1 MPITVRAVA
10 LDVDGVLTD
19 GSVWWSSS
27 GDEFKRFHF
36 LDIMG
41 VARARRAGV
50 LFALISGEA
59 SPLVTRFAEK
69 LGIADVFLGCK
80 DKALALR
87 EFAKTYQLDLGEIC
101 FMGDDINDVPA
112 LTIAGIAAAP
122 ANAHFTAAEI
132 ATIKTRSAGGN
143 GAVRELLDQLA
154 REGYL
159 SLDYGRPP
167 RGK

>member
-1 MPITVRAVA
+1 MTITVRAVA

-19 GSVWWSSS
+19 GSVWWSPS

-59 SPLVTRFAEK
+59 SPLVTQFAEK

-87 EFAKTYQLDLGEIC
+87 EFAKAHQLELAEIC
-101 FMGDDINDVPA
+101 FMGDDVNDVPA
-112 LTIAGIAAAP
+112 LSIAGIAAVP

-132 ATIKTRSAGGN
+132 ATITTRSTGGN
-143 GAVRELLDQLA
+143 GAVRELLDRLA
-154 REGYL
+154 REGSL
-159 SLDYGRPP
+159 SLDYGVSV
-167 RGK
+167 RGQ